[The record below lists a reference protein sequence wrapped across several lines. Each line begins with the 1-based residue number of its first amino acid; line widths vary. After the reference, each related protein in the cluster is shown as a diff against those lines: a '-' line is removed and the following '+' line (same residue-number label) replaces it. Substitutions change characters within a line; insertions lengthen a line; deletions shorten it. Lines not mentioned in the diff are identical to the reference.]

1 MTVFDLRESPAPSDR
16 RRLLHDLFDAAVAQS
31 SAAICVP
38 PALPPEPVGKTVV
51 LGAGKAAASMAR
63 AVEDHW
69 QGPLEGLV
77 VTRYDHGV
85 DCDRIEVVE
94 AAHPVPDEAGRNAA
108 QRLVDMANSLGPDD
122 LALCL
127 ISGGGSSLL
136 SLPAAA
142 VSLDDKQQITKSLLR
157 CSASI
162 HEINVVR
169 KPLSA
174 IKGGR
179 LAAACHPARVVTL
192 VISDVPGDD
201 PSIIAS
207 GPTVT
212 DPSTAAQARE
222 VLTRYGVE
230 VPPAI
235 VAHLQEAGGE
245 TPKPGDPAF
254 KSDEMHMVAT
264 AQGALEAAARVAER
278 SGYKTLML
286 GERIEGE
293 AREVAKAMAG
303 IALQVRQWNQPLAP
317 PCIVISGGETTVT
330 VRGEGRGG
338 RNAEFLLSLA
348 IALDGAP
355 NIWALACDTDGI
367 DGVEDNAGAVITPD
381 TLSRAADAGLDP
393 RARLEDNDAYVFFA
407 ALDDLVMTGPTRTNV
422 NDFRAIVIEP
432 AE

>member
-1 MTVFDLRESPAPSDR
+1 MTASDLRESPAPSDR

-69 QGPLEGLV
+69 QGPLDGLV
-77 VTRYDHGV
+77 VTRYDHGA

-108 QRLVDMANSLGPDD
+108 QRLIDMADSLGPDD

-169 KPLSA
+169 KHLSA

-179 LAAACHPARVVTL
+179 LAAACHPAPVDHR
-192 VISDVPGDD
+192 
-201 PSIIAS
+201 
-207 GPTVT
+207 
-212 DPSTAAQARE
+212 
-222 VLTRYGVE
+222 
-230 VPPAI
+230 
-235 VAHLQEAGGE
+235 
-245 TPKPGDPAF
+245 F
-254 KSDEMHMVAT
+254 
-264 AQGALEAAARVAER
+264 GADGHRPFDGR
-278 SGYKTLML
+278 SG
-286 GERIEGE
+286 
-293 AREVAKAMAG
+293 ARSAH
-303 IALQVRQWNQPLAP
+303 
-317 PCIVISGGETTVT
+317 
-330 VRGEGRGG
+330 
-338 RNAEFLLSLA
+338 SL
-348 IALDGAP
+348 
-355 NIWALACDTDGI
+355 
-367 DGVEDNAGAVITPD
+367 
-381 TLSRAADAGLDP
+381 
-393 RARLEDNDAYVFFA
+393 
-407 ALDDLVMTGPTRTNV
+407 
-422 NDFRAIVIEP
+422 
-432 AE
+432 